1 MAINDKLLFK
11 QALSAEMFSPSTG
24 EMLWTLED
32 LKGVNISFSADS
44 EEKTDATNAVI
55 AKYYQAKT
63 AQVTGNT
70 SFFTTS
76 LIAAQFGSSRVDA
89 TSVDKITAPVREKIK
104 IGYSSGTTVN
114 TTVTLSQIPVGT
126 SGSEIPFI
134 YIVDK
139 SGVIVGKYS
148 VGTEASSTKFV
159 IDAANK
165 TITLPTDATTIK
177 ADNYVLVFYSYETA
191 TGCKIDNNA
200 KNLPKSGTLW
210 IECLFT
216 DICDKNI
223 EYHGWIVM
231 NSAQLSPETEIPL
244 DKTGDFPFTIDST
257 VDYCSEAG
265 QILSVVIPEV
275 VAEA

>member
-24 EMLWTLED
+24 EAFWTLDD
-32 LKGVNISFSADS
+32 LKDVNITFSSDS

-76 LIAAQFGSSRVDA
+76 LVAAQFGS
-89 TSVDKITAPVREKIK
+89 DKKVASNGHEIIAPARELIK
-104 IGYSSGTTVN
+104 IGYSSGTTAN
-114 TTVTLSQIPVGT
+114 TTITLQNVPYGT
-126 SGSEIPFI
+126 AGSEIPYI
-134 YIVDK
+134 YIIDDK
-139 SGVIVGKYS
+139 RVQIAKFEVGA
-148 VGTEASSTKFV
+148 TASATKFAV
-159 IDAANK
+159 TAATK
-165 TITLPTDATTIK
+165 TITLPTDTDIIK
-177 ADNYVLVFYSYETA
+177 GNYSVLVFYSYETA
-191 TGCKIDNNA
+191 TAIQLDNNA
-200 KNLPKSGTLW
+200 KDLPKSGTLW

-231 NSAQLSPETEIPL
+231 NSAQLSPDTEIPL
-244 DKTGDFPFTIDST
+244 NRTGDFPFTIDST
-257 VDYCSEAG
+257 VDYCSEGG
-265 QILSVVIPEV
+265 QILSVIIPEV
-275 VAEA
+275 VES

>member
-11 QALSAEMFSPSTG
+11 QAISAEMFSPSTG
-24 EMLWTLED
+24 EAFWTLDD
-32 LKGVNISFSADS
+32 LKGVNITFSSDS

-76 LIAAQFGSSRVDA
+76 LVAAQFGSEKKVA
-89 TSVDKITAPVREKIK
+89 TSTAKITAPVRELIK
-104 IGYSSGTTVN
+104 IGYSSGTTAN
-114 TTVTLSQIPVGT
+114 TTITLSQIPTGT

-134 YIVDK
+134 YIIDDK
-139 SGVIVGKYS
+139 KVMIAKFGVGQS
-148 VGTEASSTKFV
+148 ASATKFAV
-159 IDAANK
+159 DAANK
-165 TITLPTDATTIK
+165 TITLPTDTSIIK
-177 ADNYVLVFYSYETA
+177 GNYSVLVFYSYETA
-191 TGCKIDNNA
+191 TAIQLDNNA
-200 KNLPKSGTLW
+200 KDLPKSGTLW

-231 NSAQLSPETEIPL
+231 NSAQLSPDTEIPL
-244 DKTGDFPFTIDST
+244 DRTGDFPFTIDST
-257 VDYCSEAG
+257 VDYCSDGG
-265 QILSVVIPEV
+265 QILSVIIPEV
-275 VAEA
+275 VAES